1 MRAKLAALCVSILS
15 SAVVSSAQTGPD
27 TTSAPSRQADYSHVY
42 CSGFVSD
49 PKVPDEIRVV
59 SGEQSA
65 YKIAFARGDNVFLN
79 RGADKGVKIGDLFT
93 VVRPD
98 SDVANEWFY
107 GQPKLAKEM
116 GTIYKDTGRI
126 RVVDVQP
133 KTSIAEV
140 VFSCDYM
147 QRGDVARPFE
157 ERPEPPYKEAGKFD
171 HFAPVSGKPVGTV
184 VTSFDYHQLL
194 GRGDAAY
201 VNIGAAKGVRVGDY
215 MRVFRYQGNK
225 KDINDNAVGGENQYK
240 VYGFGSAPTRY
251 TGKDLPREVLGE
263 GVVLNVTK
271 NAATV
276 LITYSTVDIYAGD
289 YAEIE

>member
-1 MRAKLAALCVSILS
+1 MVMRANLAALCLSIFAGATVL
-15 SAVVSSAQTGPD
+15 SAQTVSTGKPV
-27 TTSAPSRQADYSHVY
+27 DYSHVY

-133 KTSIAEV
+133 KISIA
-140 VFSCDYM
+140 
-147 QRGDVARPFE
+147 
-157 ERPEPPYKEAGKFD
+157 
-171 HFAPVSGKPVGTV
+171 
-184 VTSFDYHQLL
+184 
-194 GRGDAAY
+194 
-201 VNIGAAKGVRVGDY
+201 
-215 MRVFRYQGNK
+215 
-225 KDINDNAVGGENQYK
+225 
-240 VYGFGSAPTRY
+240 
-251 TGKDLPREVLGE
+251 
-263 GVVLNVTK
+263 
-271 NAATV
+271 
-276 LITYSTVDIYAGD
+276 
-289 YAEIE
+289 

>member
-15 SAVVSSAQTGPD
+15 SAVVSSAQTGPE
-27 TTSAPSRQADYSHVY
+27 TTPPPRQADYSHVY

-59 SGEQSA
+59 SGEQSN
-65 YKIAFARGDNVFLN
+65 YKIAFARGDNVYLN

-98 SDVANEWFY
+98 SDFANEWFY
-107 GQPKLAKEM
+107 GQPKLTKEL

-126 RVVDVQP
+126 RVVNVQP
-133 KTSIAEV
+133 KISIAEV

-157 ERPEPPYKEAGKFD
+157 ERPEPPYKDAGKFD

-201 VNIGAAKGVRVGDY
+201 VNIGAAKGVKIGDY

-240 VYGFGSAPTRY
+240 VYGFGSAPTKY
-251 TGKDLPREVLGE
+251 VGKDLPREVLGE

-276 LITYSTVDIYAGD
+276 LITYSSVDIYAGD